1 MKKLSLKSLYANNPR
16 LDELRTSFLAGL
28 CTSIFNFFD
37 RGYPL
42 IKIMTPAARQI
53 IEENV
58 PAIFAIFHGRIIGML
73 HIVEQRSKI
82 TILIS
87 RSRDGEMI
95 ARIAE
100 NIGYSVARGS
110 PAFKAVEGA
119 LQMVAAARSGQ
130 SLMLTVDGPRGPI
143 YTVKP
148 GVIRI
153 AEITGLPLLPFF
165 CNFRSEYHR
174 AKSWDLIAGGYYG
187 SPMLYMIGDPLY
199 IPSGSSPEE
208 KENLRRQLEQRMNW
222 LRVRSEEF
230 WKLNRK

>member
-1 MKKLSLKSLYANNPR
+1 MKKLSLRSLSASNPH

-28 CTSIFNFFD
+28 CTSVFNFFD

-42 IKIMTPAARQI
+42 TKVMTPAARQI
-53 IEENV
+53 IENDV

-100 NIGYSVARGS
+100 NIGFSVARGS

-119 LQMVAAARSGQ
+119 LQMVAAARGGQ
-130 SLMLTVDGPRGPI
+130 SLMLTVDGPRGPV
-143 YTVKP
+143 YTVKT

-165 CNFRSEYHR
+165 CNFRTEGTVV
-174 AKSWDLIAGGYYG
+174 KSWDLITGGFYG
-187 SPMLYMIGDPLY
+187 SPTLYMIGDPLY
-199 IPSGSSPEE
+199 VPSGCSAEE
-208 KENLRRQLEQRMNW
+208 QEDLRQKLEEQMNF

-230 WKLNRK
+230 WKLDRK

>member
-1 MKKLSLKSLYANNPR
+1 MKKLGLRGIYANNPR
-16 LDELRTSFLAGL
+16 LDEFRTSFLAGL

-42 IKIMTPAARQI
+42 TKVMTPAARKI
-53 IEENV
+53 IEDNV
-58 PAIFAIFHGRIIGML
+58 PAILAIFHGRMIGML
-73 HIVEQRSKI
+73 HIGEDRSRI

-100 NIGYSVARGS
+100 NIGFSVARGS

-119 LQMVAAARSGQ
+119 LQMVAAARAGQ
-130 SLMLTVDGPRGPI
+130 SLMLTVDGPRGPV

-153 AEITGLPLLPFF
+153 AEITGLPLLPFY
-165 CNFRSEYHR
+165 CGFRTEGR
-174 AKSWDLIAGGYYG
+174 WDKSWDKITGGYYG

-199 IPSGSSPEE
+199 VPSGCSAEE
-208 KENLRRQLEQRMNW
+208 QESLRQKLEEQMNF